1 MHRGS
6 GQDDPPDTGDD
17 ADEKNTRFP

>member
-6 GQDDPPDTGDD
+6 GQDDPPDAGDD

>member
-6 GQDDPPDTGDD
+6 GQDDPPDAGDD
-17 ADEKNTRFP
+17 ADEKNTLFP